1 MRRYIIILL
10 CLIGVQVYAFEY
22 VMLGA
27 QTTPVA
33 NMSSVN
39 DIEYMSSGS
48 KYSSDVDE
56 IDTSTPDDAPV
67 ARRARKSAPGVDDGS
82 YNPNNP
88 QFSPIGD
95 GAMAMMVMAM
105 ALAGVVYLRR
115 RKAMFGQSTIVKN

>member
-27 QTTPVA
+27 QTNPVA

-95 GAMAMMVMAM
+95 AVLPLIVMA
-105 ALAGVVYLRR
+105 LVYMLVAYR
-115 RKAMFGQSTIVKN
+115 RKTVNVKLMQNK